1 MMGGTAM
8 AGAGAG
14 VLVLGAGVGVGAGAG
29 VGAARRD
36 SGTSGA
42 IGPCRSGAG
51 VCGADLGGRRKSRAD
66 GGAAASG
73 AARPAAPRR
82 AREIERIL
90 SLRTWP
96 GAL

>member
-1 MMGGTAM
+1 
-8 AGAGAG
+8 
-14 VLVLGAGVGVGAGAG
+14 

-51 VCGADLGGRRKSRAD
+51 VRGADSGGRRKSRAE

-73 AARPAAPRR
+73 GARITAPIR
-82 AREIERIL
+82 AREIERIV

-96 GAL
+96 GALNSL